1 MADILLLDNIDSFT
15 YNLADQLRSNG
26 HNVVIYR
33 NHIPAQTLIERLATM
48 SNPVLMLSPG
58 PGVPSEAG
66 CMPELLTRLRGKL
79 PIIGICLGHQAIVE
93 AYGGYVGQAGE
104 ILHGK
109 ASSIEHDGQAGEIL
123 HGKASSI
130 EHDGQAMFAGL
141 TNPLPVARY
150 HSLVG
155 SNIPAGLT
163 INAHFN
169 GMVMAVRH
177 DADRVC
183 GFQFHPESIL
193 TTQGARLL
201 EQTLAWAQQK
211 LEPAN
216 TLQPILEK
224 LYQAQTLS
232 QQESHQLFSAV
243 VRGELKPEQLAAAL
257 VSMKIRGEHPNEIA
271 GAATA
276 LLENAAPFPRPDYLF
291 ADIVGTGG
299 DGSNSINIST
309 ASAFVAAAC
318 GLKVAKHGNRSVS
331 SKSGSSDLLAAFGI
345 NLDMNADKS
354 RQALDELGVCFL
366 FAPKYHTGFRHAM
379 PVRQQLKTRTLF
391 NVLGPLINPAHPP
404 LALIGVYSPELVL
417 PIAETLRVLG
427 YQRAAVVHS
436 GGMDEV
442 SLHAP
447 TIVAELHDGE
457 IKSYQLTA
465 EDFGLTPYH
474 QEQLAGGT
482 PEENRDILTRL
493 LQGKGDAAHEAA
505 VAANVA
511 MLMRLHGHEDLQANA
526 QTVLEVLRSG
536 SAYDRVTALA
546 ARG

>member
-15 YNLADQLRSNG
+15 YNLADQLRANG

-33 NHIPAQTLIERLATM
+33 NSVPAQALIERLGTM
-48 SNPVLMLSPG
+48 DNPVLMLSPG
-58 PGVPSEAG
+58 PGTPSEAG
-66 CMPELLTRLRGKL
+66 CMPELLTRMRGKL

-93 AYGGYVGQAGE
+93 AYGGYVGQAG
-104 ILHGK
+104 
-109 ASSIEHDGQAGEIL
+109 QIL

-141 TNPLPVARY
+141 ANPLPVARY

-163 INAHFN
+163 INANFN

-201 EQTLAWAQQK
+201 EQTLAWRR
-211 LEPAN
+211 LGIPTPPADPHG
-216 TLQPILEK
+216 TCTGAKPW
-224 LYQAQTLS
+224 S

-243 VRGELKPEQLAAAL
+243 VRGEVKPEQLAAAL
-257 VSMKIRGEHPNEIA
+257 VSMKVRGEQPQEIA

-354 RQALDELGVCFL
+354 RAALDELGVCFL
-366 FAPKYHTGFRHAM
+366 FAPKYQTGFRHAM
-379 PVRQQLKTRTLF
+379 PVRQQ
-391 NVLGPLINPAHPP
+391 
-404 LALIGVYSPELVL
+404 
-417 PIAETLRVLG
+417 
-427 YQRAAVVHS
+427 
-436 GGMDEV
+436 
-442 SLHAP
+442 
-447 TIVAELHDGE
+447 
-457 IKSYQLTA
+457 A
-465 EDFGLTPYH
+465 EDPHLFTN
-474 QEQLAGGT
+474 AG
-482 PEENRDILTRL
+482 
-493 LQGKGDAAHEAA
+493 AADQPGGPP
-505 VAANVA
+505 
-511 MLMRLHGHEDLQANA
+511 R
-526 QTVLEVLRSG
+526 R
-536 SAYDRVTALA
+536 
-546 ARG
+546 

>member
-1 MADILLLDNIDSFT
+1 
-15 YNLADQLRSNG
+15 
-26 HNVVIYR
+26 
-33 NHIPAQTLIERLATM
+33 
-48 SNPVLMLSPG
+48 
-58 PGVPSEAG
+58 
-66 CMPELLTRLRGKL
+66 
-79 PIIGICLGHQAIVE
+79 
-93 AYGGYVGQAGE
+93 
-104 ILHGK
+104 
-109 ASSIEHDGQAGEIL
+109 
-123 HGKASSI
+123 
-130 EHDGQAMFAGL
+130 
-141 TNPLPVARY
+141 
-150 HSLVG
+150 
-155 SNIPAGLT
+155 
-163 INAHFN
+163 
-169 GMVMAVRH
+169 
-177 DADRVC
+177 
-183 GFQFHPESIL
+183 
-193 TTQGARLL
+193 
-201 EQTLAWAQQK
+201 
-211 LEPAN
+211 
-216 TLQPILEK
+216 
-224 LYQAQTLS
+224 
-232 QQESHQLFSAV
+232 
-243 VRGELKPEQLAAAL
+243 
-257 VSMKIRGEHPNEIA
+257 
-271 GAATA
+271 
-276 LLENAAPFPRPDYLF
+276 
-291 ADIVGTGG
+291 
-299 DGSNSINIST
+299 
-309 ASAFVAAAC
+309 
-318 GLKVAKHGNRSVS
+318 
-331 SKSGSSDLLAAFGI
+331 
-345 NLDMNADKS
+345 MNADKS
-354 RQALDELGVCFL
+354 RRALDELGVCFL

-465 EDFGLTPYH
+465 EDFGLTLPP
-474 QEQLAGGT
+474 EQLAGGT

>member
-1 MADILLLDNIDSFT
+1 MADILLLDNTDSFT
-15 YNLADQLRSNG
+15 YNLADQLRAHG

-33 NHIPAQTLIERLATM
+33 NSVPAQALIERIATM
-48 SNPVLMLSPG
+48 DNPILMLSPG
-58 PGVPSEAG
+58 PGTPSEAG
-66 CMPELLTRLRGKL
+66 CMPELLIRLRGKL

-93 AYGGYVGQAGE
+93 AYGGYIGQAGE

-109 ASSIEHDGQAGEIL
+109 SSP
-123 HGKASSI
+123 I

-141 TNPLPVARY
+141 SNPLPVARY

-163 INAHFN
+163 INASFN
-169 GMVMAVRH
+169 GIVMAVRH

-193 TTQGARLL
+193 TPEGGRLL
-201 EQTLAWAQQK
+201 ENTLTWAQQK
-211 LEPAN
+211 NEASTLIQPVLEN
-216 TLQPILEK
+216 
-224 LYQAQTLS
+224 LYQARILS
-232 QQESHQLFSAV
+232 QHESHQLFSAV
-243 VRGELKPEQLAAAL
+243 VQGEVKPEQLAAAL
-257 VSMKIRGEHPNEIA
+257 ISMKVRGEQPQEIA

-345 NLDMNADKS
+345 NLDMSAEKS
-354 RQALDELGVCFL
+354 RDALDDLGVCFL
-366 FAPKYHTGFRHAM
+366 FAPKYHSGFRHAM

-404 LALIGVYSPELVL
+404 LALIGVYSPQLVQ
-417 PIAETLRVLG
+417 PVAETLRMLG

-447 TIVAELHDGE
+447 TIVAELHQNQ
-457 IKSYQLTA
+457 IRNYQLTA
-465 EDFGLTPYH
+465 EDFGLAPYH
-474 QEQLAGGT
+474 QQQLTGGT
-482 PEENRDILTRL
+482 PEENRTLLTRL
-493 LQGKGDAAHEAA
+493 LQGHGEAAHEAA

-511 MLMRLHGHEDLQANA
+511 MLMRLFGHEDLRANA
-526 QTVLEVLRSG
+526 QRVIAVLRSG
-536 SAYDRVTALA
+536 SAYNKVTALA

>member
-109 ASSIEHDGQAGEIL
+109 ASSIEHDGQA
-123 HGKASSI
+123 
-130 EHDGQAMFAGL
+130 MFAGL

-211 LEPAN
+211 LEPTN

-299 DGSNSINIST
+299 DGS
-309 ASAFVAAAC
+309 
-318 GLKVAKHGNRSVS
+318 
-331 SKSGSSDLLAAFGI
+331 
-345 NLDMNADKS
+345 
-354 RQALDELGVCFL
+354 LDELGVCFL

-511 MLMRLHGHEDLQANA
+511 MLMRLHGHEPVFRMRFSRARDIFMMRYRVHARRLFW
-526 QTVLEVLRSG
+526 
-536 SAYDRVTALA
+536 SAKKRRRQKA
-546 ARG
+546 

>member
-1 MADILLLDNIDSFT
+1 
-15 YNLADQLRSNG
+15 
-26 HNVVIYR
+26 
-33 NHIPAQTLIERLATM
+33 
-48 SNPVLMLSPG
+48 
-58 PGVPSEAG
+58 
-66 CMPELLTRLRGKL
+66 
-79 PIIGICLGHQAIVE
+79 
-93 AYGGYVGQAGE
+93 
-104 ILHGK
+104 
-109 ASSIEHDGQAGEIL
+109 
-123 HGKASSI
+123 
-130 EHDGQAMFAGL
+130 MFAGL
-141 TNPLPVARY
+141 ANPLPVARY

-163 INAHFN
+163 INANFN

-193 TTQGARLL
+193 TTGARDCWSRPRHGAA
-201 EQTLAWAQQK
+201 EAGAYQHP
-211 LEPAN
+211 PAD
-216 TLQPILEK
+216 PEK
-224 LYQAQTLS
+224 LYRAETLS

-243 VRGELKPEQLAAAL
+243 VRGEVKPEQLAAAL
-257 VSMKIRGEHPNEIA
+257 VSMKVRGEQPQEIA

-354 RQALDELGVCFL
+354 RAALDELGVCFL
-366 FAPKYHTGFRHAM
+366 FAPKYHTGFRYAM

-447 TIVAELHDGE
+447 TVVAELHNGE

-465 EDFGLTPYH
+465 DDFGLTPYH
-474 QEQLAGGT
+474 QAQLAGGT

-493 LQGKGDAAHEAA
+493 LQGKGEAAHEAA

-511 MLMRLHGHEDLQANA
+511 MLMRLHGHEDLKANA
-526 QTVLEVLRSG
+526 QQVLDVLHSG
-536 SAYDRVTALA
+536 AAYDRVTALA

>member
-109 ASSIEHDGQAGEIL
+109 ASSIEHDGQ
-123 HGKASSI
+123 
-130 EHDGQAMFAGL
+130 
-141 TNPLPVARY
+141 
-150 HSLVG
+150 
-155 SNIPAGLT
+155 
-163 INAHFN
+163 AHFN

-457 IKSYQLTA
+457 INSYQLTA